1 MAKKKPAAVARTT
14 ALAAA
19 TDTPKPKVGIA
30 AEFEVAGVKIPI
42 SAADLANIQKNGLQF
57 ALPEGADVTV
67 QGSIQDFVKAVGKML
82 GVPDLPLPDPKDI
95 PKPFDQLFGGQ
106 INIKI
111 TRLSLNTKSG
121 QFAIAVGFV
130 PVTPVKMPDPLGF
143 IQLNSMSFA
152 VDRPGS
158 QS

>member
-1 MAKKKPAAVARTT
+1 MIPEQ
-14 ALAAA
+14 ALALLGHGRCLLELG
-19 TDTPKPKVGIA
+19 VA

-130 PVTPVKMPDPLGF
+130 LVTPVKMPV
-143 IQLNSMSFA
+143 SRRRTE
-152 VDRPGS
+152 RPYRP
-158 QS
+158 